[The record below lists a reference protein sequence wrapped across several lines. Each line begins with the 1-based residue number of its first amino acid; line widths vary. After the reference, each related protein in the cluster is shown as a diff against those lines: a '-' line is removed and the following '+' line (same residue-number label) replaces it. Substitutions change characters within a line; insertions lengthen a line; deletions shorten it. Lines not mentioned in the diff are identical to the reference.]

1 MSETCPICI
10 ESWNRSTRLPVDCVG
25 CSFQACRSC
34 YERYLLQESTA
45 KCMNCQKEMT
55 RTDLM
60 AKFTKKFVNSD
71 YKLFREKLLLDQ
83 ERAMLPATQ
92 TIVEQMMERE
102 KIRRRIAEL
111 RIEIEERY
119 RQIRRLEEDLDVR
132 NIVAERRAFVR
143 KCPNTECRGFL
154 STQWKC
160 NLCTLRTC
168 KDCNECIRTGPEEP
182 HTCDP
187 NQLETARLIAQD
199 SKPCP
204 NCGELI
210 FKIDGCDQIFC
221 TQCHTAFNWR
231 TGRRETG
238 NIHNPHYFE
247 WLRQNNQELPQQN
260 VQVLCGREIDNFFV
274 RRISRY
280 QMAPGWM
287 IEMCRNLI
295 HLREV
300 ILPRYTTNAF
310 ADNQD
315 LRIAFLRKELTEQD
329 FQVTLQRREKT
340 RLKKQDYFRL
350 FSMLIQCVT
359 DIFYRFIADVEPLFP
374 HLNPNVNP
382 NAPRDLGYRNA
393 DGERPWLPRMTRSVI
408 TDIVHQQRAP
418 YDDQYYNEVLNLIAY
433 VNNCLLKIASVYG
446 SRRYAFTDLLVIE
459 A

>member
-10 ESWNRSTRLPVDCVG
+10 EPWNRSTRLPVDCAG
-25 CSFQACRSC
+25 CSFQACRMC
-34 YERYLLQESTA
+34 YERYLLQEPTA
-45 KCMNCQKEMT
+45 KCMNCPKEMT
-55 RTDLM
+55 RTNLI
-60 AKFTKKFVNSD
+60 AKFTKKFVNTE

-92 TIVEQMMERE
+92 TIVEQMMERD
-102 KIRRRIAEL
+102 KVRRRISDL
-111 RIEIEERY
+111 RHEIEERY
-119 RQIRRLEEDLDVR
+119 RQIRRLEDQLETR

-160 NLCTLRTC
+160 NLCNLRTC

-247 WLRQNNQELPQQN
+247 WLRQNNQDLPDQN
-260 VQVLCGREIDNFFV
+260 VQVLCGREVDNFFV
-274 RRISRY
+274 RRLSRY
-280 QMAPGWM
+280 QMGPGWM
-287 IEMCRNLI
+287 INICRNLI
-295 HLREV
+295 HLREIV
-300 ILPRYTTNAF
+300 LPRYTTNAF
-310 ADNQD
+310 NDNQD

-350 FSMLIQCVT
+350 FSMLIQCTT
-359 DIFYRFIADVEPLFP
+359 DILYRYVADVEPLFP
-374 HLNPNVNP
+374 QLNPTS
-382 NAPRDLGYRNA
+382 RSSTRNLLT
-393 DGERPWLPRMTRSVI
+393 EI
-408 TDIVHQQRAP
+408 NEQRAP
-418 YDDQYYNEVLNLIAY
+418 YDTRYYDEIFNLVTY
-433 VNNCLLKIASVYG
+433 VNTCLQKIASVYG
-446 SRRYAFTDLLVIE
+446 SRRYAFTPDLAMENVN
-459 A
+459 